1 MIEALADF
9 HFIRAYWLLLLIP
22 VAVLWWLI
30 RPRPTAQSQLPAG
43 IAPHL
48 AAALQLG
55 AEDKRRL
62 YPIDVAMFAAALVTI
77 AAAGPT
83 WSRAPNPLVA
93 DTAPLVIALKVTKS
107 MEGTDLAPSR
117 LDRARFKVTDL
128 INARAGAR
136 TALIAYAGT
145 PHRVAPLT
153 EDANILRPLLEG
165 LTPAVMPEPGDA
177 AADALTL
184 AQSILEDSDTPGAV
198 LFVLDD
204 MDPAQLPG
212 IEAAT
217 APVFF
222 LTMLPNGQR
231 ITQLDGLRNATVVP
245 SSTDDRDIARLQ
257 RQIQTAYTAA
267 LDDDD
272 WLDWQDRGWILAWPA
287 ALLSLLWFRRGW
299 VIRWAFLG
307 LFLAAPSGPAIADGW
322 RDWFLTPDQQGQIAM
337 NQKRYA
343 DAAELFQDPYHQGYA
358 RLKAGQYPEAAANF
372 VELTSPEAAF
382 AEGMAR
388 IRNREYRPAIAAF
401 ETALERRQDWPE
413 AQHNLEVSK
422 AILDYV
428 ETTREQS
435 DTGEEAGIGADDT
448 VFDNEAARGKDTT
461 VQAPTDGAQA
471 LSADQWIR
479 TIDTDMQDFLRNRFL
494 LENQEQSQ

>member
-1 MIEALADF
+1 MELADF
-9 HFIRAYWLLLLIP
+9 HFIRGYYLLFLIP
-22 VAVLWWLI
+22 IAALWWFI
-30 RPRPTAQSQLPAG
+30 RPKPSSLSKSPAG

-55 AEDKRRL
+55 ADQTRRL
-62 YPIDVAMFAAALVTI
+62 HPIDFAMVIASLVTL

-83 WSRAPNPLVA
+83 WSRAPNPLIA
-93 DTAPLVIALKVTKS
+93 DTAPLVIALKVTNS
-107 MEGTDLAPSR
+107 MEETDLAPSR
-117 LDRARFKVTDL
+117 LDRARFKITDL
-128 INARAGAR
+128 INDRAGAR

-165 LTPAVMPEPGDA
+165 LTPAVMPTEGDA
-177 AADALTL
+177 AADALEL

-204 MDPAQLPG
+204 LDPSQVSGLNNSK
-212 IEAAT
+212 T
-217 APVFF
+217 DVFF
-222 LTMLPNGQR
+222 LTMLPNGDR
-231 ITQLDGLRNATVVP
+231 IAQLDNVQGASIVIF
-245 SSTDDRDIARLQ
+245 SDDDRDINRLQ

-267 LDDDD
+267 LNDDDR
-272 WLDWQDRGWILAWPA
+272 LEWQDKGWMLAWPA
-287 ALLSLLWFRRGW
+287 ALLSLLWFRKGW
-299 VIRWAFLG
+299 VIRWALLG
-307 LFLAAPSGPAIADGW
+307 LFMLPPNGARADGW

-337 NQKRYA
+337 NEKRFA
-343 DAAELFQDPYHQGYA
+343 EAAELFEDPYHKGYA
-358 RLKAGQYPEAAANF
+358 YLRDGQYSEASAIF
-372 VELTSPEAAF
+372 SELTTPEAAF

-401 ETALERRQDWPE
+401 ETALQRRPNWPE
-413 AQHNLEVSK
+413 AQHNLDVSK
-422 AILDYV
+422 AILDYI

-448 VFDNEAARGKDTT
+448 VFDNDAARGNETT
-461 VQAPTDGAQA
+461 VQAPKDGPQA
-471 LSADQWIR
+471 LSADQWIS

-494 LENQEQSQ
+494 LENQEQTE